1 MDCGLVVLRLGSIA
15 VQSNKGERRGN
26 VRASE
31 SCQPIDAANN
41 TLIDLFL
48 TWKIRIEG
56 FNKSNGVNGEP
67 GAIRSHVG
75 DLVVSVNRETMSS
88 KFSELLLEYMEVDV
102 PVSVVDPSRG
112 ST

>member
-1 MDCGLVVLRLGSIA
+1 MLRVARID
-15 VQSNKGERRGN
+15 VRCKKGERGGN
-26 VRASE
+26 VKASE
-31 SCQPIDAANN
+31 SRQPVYTAKN